1 MRELLDELK
10 RLEHEATPG
19 EYETRCRE
27 LSNHAGLEIW
37 TDFGWLDKLPFSYR
51 EPTYK
56 SFVALRN
63 ASPVLIEALEIAM
76 RVLKDS
82 HETIALDELD
92 ALAAEAA
99 EKTKSSLAREVGK

>member
-19 EYETRCRE
+19 EYETRRRE

-63 ASPVLIEALEIAM
+63 ASPVLIEALEITLNILDDIDWDG
-76 RVLKDS
+76 RGFTQEQWDSLKK
-82 HETIALDELD
+82 LD
-92 ALAAEAA
+92 A
-99 EKTKSSLAREVGK
+99 LAREVGK